1 MSGED
6 KSNEKI
12 IILEEHYKC
21 VSGKV
26 ERLERDVN
34 AHRELSNKLANTIFG
49 RLRVLEISNAKYSWV
64 PVLVSALVASLMLY
78 GWEHLRVGSGG

>member
-1 MSGED
+1 MSSED
-6 KSNEKI
+6 KKI

-21 VSGKV
+21 VSDKV
-26 ERLERDVN
+26 KCLERDIN